1 MLIASIS
8 GIRGTIG
15 GIPKEN
21 LTPVDVVEFVS
32 AYGTWVLKKNT
43 NPTVCVG
50 RDGRASGKMILDL
63 TIQTLVGLGINVID
77 LDYATTPTVEMAT
90 VSASAD
96 GAIIIT
102 ASHNPKPYNGLKM
115 LNSEGEF
122 LSAQDGQEIL
132 DIRAN
137 GTYLYAD
144 INSLGCIT
152 KSYNHTRD
160 HIQKILDLD
169 LVDAGLV
176 SAQNYTIA
184 VDAINSVGGI
194 AVPMLLEKMGVNV
207 VGLNLEPN
215 GDFQHQPEPLREN
228 LGEIMSLVPKTR
240 ADLGIVVDPDV
251 DRLVLIDENGEM
263 VNEEY
268 GLVMVSDYVLS
279 QTPGSCVSNLS
290 SSRALRDV
298 AEKHDVVYAASA
310 VGEKNV
316 VEKMKEINAVIG
328 GEGSG
333 GIIYPELHYG
343 RDALVGI
350 ALFLTALAREKT
362 TVSKMRTYYK
372 DYFMVKDKIELPDRS
387 VVLPILE
394 KLFTDHAQKYECSD
408 IDGVKINFE
417 DSWIHIRASNTE
429 PILRIYTE
437 APTSEQA
444 ASIAQTYS
452 QKIQDFLN

>member
-1 MLIASIS
+1 
-8 GIRGTIG
+8 
-15 GIPKEN
+15 
-21 LTPVDVVEFVS
+21 
-32 AYGTWVLKKNT
+32 
-43 NPTVCVG
+43 
-50 RDGRASGKMILDL
+50 
-63 TIQTLVGLGINVID
+63 
-77 LDYATTPTVEMAT
+77 
-90 VSASAD
+90 
-96 GAIIIT
+96 
-102 ASHNPKPYNGLKM
+102 
-115 LNSEGEF
+115 
-122 LSAQDGQEIL
+122 
-132 DIRAN
+132 
-137 GTYLYAD
+137 
-144 INSLGCIT
+144 
-152 KSYNHTRD
+152 
-160 HIQKILDLD
+160 
-169 LVDAGLV
+169 
-176 SAQNYTIA
+176 
-184 VDAINSVGGI
+184 
-194 AVPMLLEKMGVNV
+194 
-207 VGLNLEPN
+207 
-215 GDFQHQPEPLREN
+215 
-228 LGEIMSLVPKTR
+228 
-240 ADLGIVVDPDV
+240 
-251 DRLVLIDENGEM
+251 VLIDENGEM

-268 GLVMVSDYVLS
+268 VLGMVSDYVLS

-310 VGEKNV
+310 VGEKNI